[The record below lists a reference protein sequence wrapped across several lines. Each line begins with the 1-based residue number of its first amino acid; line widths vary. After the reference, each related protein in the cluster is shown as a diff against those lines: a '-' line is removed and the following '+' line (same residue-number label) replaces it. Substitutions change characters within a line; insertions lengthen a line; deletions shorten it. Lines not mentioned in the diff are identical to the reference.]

1 MRGMKYRS
9 DIDGLRA
16 VAILPVVA
24 YHAGLAFVPGGFVG
38 VDVFFVISGYLICR
52 LINDEIKD
60 GSFTVAAFYK
70 RRVMRLFP
78 ALFAMLLA
86 TSALAYFYLLPIEL
100 KEFSDSMIAAVTYV
114 SNIFFA
120 LTTGYFDAPAETKP
134 LLHTWSLS
142 VEEQFY
148 IVCPLFMLACY
159 RFCPQAPERPDRD
172 RRAAVVRRRRA
183 GLHPKPDICVFPDP
197 IPRLGAAPWRLARHQ
212 VFPRRGIGRLEERH
226 RRRRPGARALCRIR
240 VFARYPAAIGDG
252 DSLRRH
258 RADHSFERK
267 RRSRSW
273 AACCRGGLRSS
284 SALFPIRCTSGTGR
298 SWSSIAPTDSCSR
311 RRRSRP
317 SSD

>member
-86 TSALAYFYLLPIEL
+86 TSALAYFYLAADRAEGILRQHDRRRDLRLEHIFCIDDGL
-100 KEFSDSMIAAVTYV
+100 LRRAGGNQAAVAHLV
-114 SNIFFA
+114 A
-120 LTTGYFDAPAETKP
+120 LGRGAVLHRLSAVHAG
-134 LLHTWSLS
+134 LLPVL
-142 VEEQFY
+142 
-148 IVCPLFMLACY
+148 
-159 RFCPQAPERPDRD
+159 PQAPECPDRD

-183 GLHPKPDICVFPDP
+183 GLQPKPDICVFPDP

-240 VFARYPAAIGDG
+240 VFARYPAAVGDG

-267 RRSRSW
+267 RHLDRRPPAVV
-273 AACCRGGLRSS
+273 AACGLHRPDFLF
-284 SALFPIRCTSGTGR
+284 ALPLALADHGVPSL
-298 SWSSIAPTDSCSR
+298 R
-311 RRRSRP
+311 RIPVRAGVA
-317 SSD
+317 

>member
-24 YHAGLAFVPGGFVG
+24 YHAGLALVPGGFVG

-52 LINDEIKD
+52 LINDEIKN

-86 TSALAYFYLLPIEL
+86 TSVLAYLYLLPIEL

-120 LTTGYFDAPAETKP
+120 MTTGYFDAPAETKP

-142 VEEQFY
+142 LEEQFY
-148 IVCPLFMLACY
+148 IVCPLLMLACY
-159 RFCPQAPERPDRD
+159 RPC
-172 RRAAVVRRRRA
+172 
-183 GLHPKPDICVFPDP
+183 
-197 IPRLGAAPWRLARHQ
+197 
-212 VFPRRGIGRLEERH
+212 PRRLN
-226 RRRRPGARALCRIR
+226 AL
-240 VFARYPAAIGDG
+240 VAIG
-252 DSLRRH
+252 
-258 RADHSFERK
+258 
-267 RRSRSW
+267 
-273 AACCRGGLRSS
+273 
-284 SALFPIRCTSGTGR
+284 AL
-298 SWSSIAPTDSCSR
+298 
-311 RRRSRP
+311 
-317 SSD
+317 

>member
-24 YHAGLAFVPGGFVG
+24 YHAGLALVPGGFVG

-86 TSALAYFYLLPIEL
+86 TSVLAYLFLLPIEL

-120 LTTGYFDAPAETKP
+120 LTPRVTST
-134 LLHTWSLS
+134 
-142 VEEQFY
+142 
-148 IVCPLFMLACY
+148 
-159 RFCPQAPERPDRD
+159 
-172 RRAAVVRRRRA
+172 RRR
-183 GLHPKPDICVFPDP
+183 KPSRCCT
-197 IPRLGAAPWRLARHQ
+197 
-212 VFPRRGIGRLEERH
+212 
-226 RRRRPGARALCRIR
+226 PG
-240 VFARYPAAIGDG
+240 
-252 DSLRRH
+252 
-258 RADHSFERK
+258 
-267 RRSRSW
+267 RSRS
-273 AACCRGGLRSS
+273 RSS
-284 SALFPIRCTSGTGR
+284 STSFVRCSC
-298 SWSSIAPTDSCSR
+298 WPATDFAR
-311 RRRSRP
+311 GA
-317 SSD
+317 

>member
-1 MRGMKYRS
+1 MKYRS

-24 YHAGLAFVPGGFVG
+24 YHAGLALVPGGFLG

-52 LINDEIKD
+52 LINDEIKN

-86 TSALAYFYLLPIEL
+86 TSALAYLYLLPIEL

-159 RFCPQAPERPDRD
+159 RFCPKRLNALVATGALLSFAAAVLAYTRNPTFAFFLTPFRAWELLLGALIGLRFFPVPATSDFKSVIGGSGLARGYLGRPDLTAERF
-172 RRAAVVRRRRA
+172 
-183 GLHPKPDICVFPDP
+183 LPDP
-197 IPRLGAAPWRLARHQ
+197 EASAPGSRPRGTARPPETAGRATICSRSGACRSCSPT
-212 VFPRRGIGRLEERH
+212 PI
-226 RRRRPGARALCRIR
+226 RRPS
-240 VFARYPAAIGDG
+240 AA
-252 DSLRRH
+252 
-258 RADHSFERK
+258 A
-267 RRSRSW
+267 
-273 AACCRGGLRSS
+273 
-284 SALFPIRCTSGTGR
+284 
-298 SWSSIAPTDSCSR
+298 
-311 RRRSRP
+311 
-317 SSD
+317 

>member
-24 YHAGLAFVPGGFVG
+24 YHAGLALVPGGFLG

-52 LINDEIKD
+52 LINDEINN

-86 TSALAYFYLLPIEL
+86 TSVLAYLYLLPIEL

-114 SNIFFA
+114 SNISFA

-159 RFCPQAPERPDRD
+159 RFCPKRLNAMVAAGALVSFA
-172 RRAAVVRRRRA
+172 AAV
-183 GLHPKPDICVFPDP
+183 
-197 IPRLGAAPWRLARHQ
+197 LAYTETRH
-212 VFPRRGIGRLEERH
+212 
-226 RRRRPGARALCRIR
+226 
-240 VFARYPAAIGDG
+240 
-252 DSLRRH
+252 
-258 RADHSFERK
+258 
-267 RRSRSW
+267 SRFS
-273 AACCRGGLRSS
+273 
-284 SALFPIRCTSGTGR
+284 
-298 SWSSIAPTDSCSR
+298 
-311 RRRSRP
+311 
-317 SSD
+317 